1 MSALVYIN
9 GQFFPKLDARISI
22 YDHGLLYGDGVWEGL
37 RLHNGQIPFLD
48 DHLRQLFQAAE
59 TLALPM
65 PHSPAELAEIIRL
78 SVARNSRQ
86 QGYVR
91 VIVTRGPGT
100 IGLDPR
106 KCDAQVVVMVD
117 EVVPFPSEVAES
129 GVHLA
134 VAGSVRHDPALP
146 THRVRSLSQ
155 GHLVLAKVEALRQ
168 GCLDAVLL
176 TPGGQVAGTTEGVL
190 LAVQE
195 GQLVTPPPEQ
205 SVPADVL
212 ADALCHRHH
221 ATRRPLG
228 LEDLLQ
234 AEEVCLVSVAVGV
247 VPVLRIDSQEIGSN
261 PPGPSTLSLRTSL
274 KDLLS

>member
-37 RLHNGQIPFLD
+37 RLHNGEIPFLH
-48 DHLRQLFQAAE
+48 DHLRQLFRAAE

-78 SVARNSRQ
+78 AVARNQRQ
-86 QGYVR
+86 RGYGR

-117 EVVPFPSEVAES
+117 EVVPFPAEVAES

-134 VAGSVRHDPALP
+134 VASRVRHDPAQP

-190 LAVQE
+190 WAVRE

-205 SVPADVL
+205 SVPADVV
-212 ADALCHRHH
+212 AEALGQMHH
-221 ATRRPLG
+221 ATPQPLG

-234 AEEVCLVSVAVGV
+234 AEEVCLVGVAVGV
-247 VPVLRIDSQEIGSN
+247 VPVLRIDGRGIGSN
-261 PPGPSTLSLRTSL
+261 LPGPRTLSLRNTL